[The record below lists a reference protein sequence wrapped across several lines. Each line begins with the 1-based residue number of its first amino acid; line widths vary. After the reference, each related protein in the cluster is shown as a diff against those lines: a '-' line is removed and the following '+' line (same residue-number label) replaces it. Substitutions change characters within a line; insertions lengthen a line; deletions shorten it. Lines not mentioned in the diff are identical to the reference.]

1 MKYADVIIDISHEK
15 LDKTFQYEIPLQ
27 LQDAVRVGSQVVIP
41 FGNGDRRV
49 KGFVVDMAEEP
60 KIAPERI
67 KPICGVA
74 KDSIAVESQL
84 IALASWIKRNYG
96 STMNQALKTVIPI
109 KKKESIRQKKT
120 VELILEEAAARTE
133 FTNLVS
139 RKGYSKAKERLL
151 QELMEHGTIAWD
163 DITGGLHIPSSVIRD
178 FERQGWVRV
187 TASRV
192 YRNPVAAS
200 GQSCPPIRLND
211 EQQQAVDTVLEDLRR
226 GIHRTYL
233 LYGVTGSGKTQVY
246 MELIAHTIA
255 QNQSAI
261 VLIPEIALTY
271 QTLMRFYERFG
282 DVVSVMNS
290 RMTPGE
296 RFDQYERAKKGE
308 IRIMIGPRSAL
319 FTPFSDL
326 GLIVIDE
333 EHEASYKS
341 ETMPRY
347 HARETA
353 IARAQMQGASV
364 VLGSA
369 TPSVESYAKA
379 LEGTYTLLSL
389 TKRVEHKPLPTCE
402 IVDLRTELREGNRS
416 VLSRRLQELMEDRLA
431 KHQQI
436 MLFVNRRGMLG
447 FISCRACGHVI
458 KCPHCDV
465 SLSLHRGNQLKC
477 HYCGY
482 ETSKPSVCPSC
493 GSKYIGGFK
502 AGTQKFE
509 EIVKQQFPQAR
520 VLRMDLDTTRGKH
533 GHEQIL
539 DAFANH
545 EADILIGTQMIVKG
559 HDFPEVTLVGI
570 LAADLSLNAG
580 DYRSAERTFQLLTQ
594 AAGRAGRGSVPGE
607 VVLQTYQ
614 PTHYSI
620 VAAQTQDY
628 AAFYEQEIAYR
639 RLMEYPPAAHMLV
652 VMVTSQEQ
660 ERAERVAKEIAGL
673 LRQTD
678 ETVRCMGPNDASIA
692 KVNDNYRKV
701 IYLRHKDYE
710 RLVTMKDTIEA
721 YLQDATGLGDVLIW
735 FDFDPMSGF

>member
-49 KGFVVDMAEEP
+49 NGFVVDMAEEP

-139 RKGYSKAKERLL
+139 RKGHSKAKERLL

-319 FTPFSDL
+319 FTPFSNL

-353 IARAQMQGASV
+353 IARAQMQEASV

-389 TKRVEHKPLPTCE
+389 TERVEHKPLPTCE

-620 VAAQTQDY
+620 VAAQTQNY

>member
-139 RKGYSKAKERLL
+139 RKGHSKAKERLL

-319 FTPFSDL
+319 FTPFSNL

-389 TKRVEHKPLPTCE
+389 TERVEHKPLPTCE

-620 VAAQTQDY
+620 VAAQTQNY

>member
-139 RKGYSKAKERLL
+139 RKGHSKAKERLL

-319 FTPFSDL
+319 FTPFSNL

-353 IARAQMQGASV
+353 IARAQMQEASV

-389 TKRVEHKPLPTCE
+389 TERVEHKPLPTCE

-660 ERAERVAKEIAGL
+660 ERAERVAKEIAEL

-710 RLVTMKDTIEA
+710 RMVTMKDTIEA
-721 YLQDATGLGDVLIW
+721 YLQDATGLGDVLVW

>member
-49 KGFVVDMAEEP
+49 NGFVVDMAEEP

-139 RKGYSKAKERLL
+139 RKGHSKAKERLL

-319 FTPFSDL
+319 FTPFSNL

-353 IARAQMQGASV
+353 IARAQMQEASV

-389 TKRVEHKPLPTCE
+389 TERVEHKPLPTCE

-620 VAAQTQDY
+620 VAAQTQNY
-628 AAFYEQEIAYR
+628 TAFYEQEIAYR

-721 YLQDATGLGDVLIW
+721 YLQDATGLGDVLVW

>member
-139 RKGYSKAKERLL
+139 RKGHSKAKERLL

-319 FTPFSDL
+319 FTPFSNL

-353 IARAQMQGASV
+353 IARAQMQEASV

-389 TKRVEHKPLPTCE
+389 TERVEHKPLPTCE

-620 VAAQTQDY
+620 VAAQTQNY

>member
-139 RKGYSKAKERLL
+139 RKGHSKAKERLL

-389 TKRVEHKPLPTCE
+389 TERVEHKPLPTCE

>member
-139 RKGYSKAKERLL
+139 RKGHSKAKERLL

-319 FTPFSDL
+319 FTPFSNL

-353 IARAQMQGASV
+353 IARAQMQEASV

-389 TKRVEHKPLPTCE
+389 TERVEHKPLPTCE

-620 VAAQTQDY
+620 VAAQTQNY

-735 FDFDPMSGF
+735 FDFDPKSGF

>member
-133 FTNLVS
+133 FTNLVA
-139 RKGYSKAKERLL
+139 RKGHSRAKERLL
-151 QELMEHGTIAWD
+151 QELMEHGTIVWD

>member
-133 FTNLVS
+133 FTNLVA
-139 RKGYSKAKERLL
+139 RKGHSRAKERLL

-319 FTPFSDL
+319 FTPFSNL

-353 IARAQMQGASV
+353 IVRAQMQEASV

-389 TKRVEHKPLPTCE
+389 TERVEHKPLPTCE

-570 LAADLSLNAG
+570 LAADLSLNGG

-660 ERAERVAKEIAGL
+660 ERAERVAKEIAEL

-721 YLQDATGLGDVLIW
+721 YLQDATGLGDVLVW

>member
-139 RKGYSKAKERLL
+139 RKGHSKAKERLL

-353 IARAQMQGASV
+353 IARAQMQEASV

-389 TKRVEHKPLPTCE
+389 TERVEHKPLPTCE

-620 VAAQTQDY
+620 VAAQTQNY

-721 YLQDATGLGDVLIW
+721 YLQDATGLGDVLVW

>member
-49 KGFVVDMAEEP
+49 NGFVVDMAEEP

-139 RKGYSKAKERLL
+139 RKGHSKAKERLL

-319 FTPFSDL
+319 FTPFSNL

-353 IARAQMQGASV
+353 IARAQMQEASV

-389 TKRVEHKPLPTCE
+389 TERVEHKPLPTCE

-620 VAAQTQDY
+620 VAAQTQNY
-628 AAFYEQEIAYR
+628 VAFYEQEIAYR

-721 YLQDATGLGDVLIW
+721 YLQDATGLGDVLVW

>member
-139 RKGYSKAKERLL
+139 RKGHSKAKERLL